1 MKVEEPMTA
10 GPNGER
16 VKLVSI
22 EEDVHID
29 KTIKKTAIHNHP
41 KATEMETRWDASH
54 QNHEKKY
61 WFLKAMQV
69 MASVTRFLKLI

>member
-1 MKVEEPMTA
+1 MSINFDEHMKVEEPMTA

-41 KATEMETRWDASH
+41 KATEMETR
-54 QNHEKKY
+54 
-61 WFLKAMQV
+61 
-69 MASVTRFLKLI
+69 